1 MLQPIHQQ
9 RILPAKV
16 TEQYLPAITV
26 DTTEIHKL
34 INQMYNKTIIL
45 PATHTVEVSNFVQ
58 TPQGIVPQNSLPQ
71 QAPKVAPVEAVV
83 PVPQTTPV
91 VPVNPA
97 PQVGPVTAV
106 VPVSPVP
113 QTTPVVP
120 VNPAPQ
126 VGPVTAV
133 VPVSP
138 VPQTTPVVP
147 VNPAPQVGPVIAVV
161 PVSPVPQVVPI
172 APKPTVP
179 VAAIP
184 QVPPIQQVVPVQV
197 TPVVPA
203 VSVTQIV
210 PIDQVPPVVPVPVAQ
225 VIQVTPSQVAPI
237 PQASQIIPNGSL
249 IQPAIIP
256 QFQKLSVQP
265 ITSLSIN
272 SGIAQI
278 PKNPQASVNSS
289 NKLFQP
295 VIPNV
300 NNSQMLTPQPLI
312 QQSIL
317 VQ

>member
-83 PVPQTTPV
+83 
-91 VPVNPA
+91 
-97 PQVGPVTAV
+97 
-106 VPVSPVP
+106 PVP

>member
-113 QTTPVVP
+113 Q
-120 VNPAPQ
+120 
-126 VGPVTAV
+126 
-133 VPVSP
+133 
-138 VPQTTPVVP
+138 
-147 VNPAPQVGPVIAVV
+147 
-161 PVSPVPQVVPI
+161 VVPI
-172 APKPTVP
+172 APKPIVP

>member
-1 MLQPIHQQ
+1 MDQ
-9 RILPAKV
+9 
-16 TEQYLPAITV
+16 
-26 DTTEIHKL
+26 
-34 INQMYNKTIIL
+34 
-45 PATHTVEVSNFVQ
+45 
-58 TPQGIVPQNSLPQ
+58 
-71 QAPKVAPVEAVV
+71 
-83 PVPQTTPV
+83 
-91 VPVNPA
+91 
-97 PQVGPVTAV
+97 PVT
-106 VPVSPVP
+106 
-113 QTTPVVP
+113 
-120 VNPAPQ
+120 
-126 VGPVTAV
+126 
-133 VPVSP
+133 
-138 VPQTTPVVP
+138 
-147 VNPAPQVGPVIAVV
+147 AVV

-172 APKPTVP
+172 APKPIVP

>member
-126 VGPVTAV
+126 VGP
-133 VPVSP
+133 
-138 VPQTTPVVP
+138 
-147 VNPAPQVGPVIAVV
+147 
-161 PVSPVPQVVPI
+161 
-172 APKPTVP
+172 KL
-179 VAAIP
+179 
-184 QVPPIQQVVPVQV
+184 
-197 TPVVPA
+197 
-203 VSVTQIV
+203 
-210 PIDQVPPVVPVPVAQ
+210 DQLLQ
-225 VIQVTPSQVAPI
+225 
-237 PQASQIIPNGSL
+237 
-249 IQPAIIP
+249 
-256 QFQKLSVQP
+256 
-265 ITSLSIN
+265 
-272 SGIAQI
+272 
-278 PKNPQASVNSS
+278 
-289 NKLFQP
+289 
-295 VIPNV
+295 
-300 NNSQMLTPQPLI
+300 
-312 QQSIL
+312 
-317 VQ
+317 

>member
-120 VNPAPQ
+120 VNPAPK
-126 VGPVTAV
+126 
-133 VPVSP
+133 
-138 VPQTTPVVP
+138 
-147 VNPAPQVGPVIAVV
+147 VGPVIAVV

-172 APKPTVP
+172 APKPIVP

>member
-126 VGPVTAV
+126 VGPVT
-133 VPVSP
+133 
-138 VPQTTPVVP
+138 
-147 VNPAPQVGPVIAVV
+147 AVV

>member
-120 VNPAPQ
+120 VNPAPK
-126 VGPVTAV
+126 
-133 VPVSP
+133 
-138 VPQTTPVVP
+138 
-147 VNPAPQVGPVIAVV
+147 VGPVIAVV

>member
-120 VNPAPQ
+120 VNPAPK
-126 VGPVTAV
+126 
-133 VPVSP
+133 
-138 VPQTTPVVP
+138 
-147 VNPAPQVGPVIAVV
+147 VGPVIAVV

-172 APKPTVP
+172 APKPIVP

-210 PIDQVPPVVPVPVAQ
+210 PIDQVPPVFPVPVAQ

>member
-83 PVPQTTPV
+83 PFPQTTPV

-120 VNPAPQ
+120 VNPAPK
-126 VGPVTAV
+126 
-133 VPVSP
+133 
-138 VPQTTPVVP
+138 
-147 VNPAPQVGPVIAVV
+147 VGPVIAVV

-172 APKPTVP
+172 APKPIVP

-210 PIDQVPPVVPVPVAQ
+210 PIDQVPPVFPVPVAQ

>member
-126 VGPVTAV
+126 VGPV
-133 VPVSP
+133 
-138 VPQTTPVVP
+138 
-147 VNPAPQVGPVIAVV
+147 IAVV
-161 PVSPVPQVVPI
+161 PVPQVVPI

>member
-113 QTTPVVP
+113 QTTPL
-120 VNPAPQ
+120 
-126 VGPVTAV
+126 
-133 VPVSP
+133 
-138 VPQTTPVVP
+138 VP

-272 SGIAQI
+272 SGITQI